1 MAESNA
7 TDLRVQKTQDAIQT
21 AIKEMICEMDAADI
35 TVKELTERAHI
46 HRKTFYL
53 HYTCI
58 DALFEDLLGQ
68 ITEEYYHA
76 IDQLPIDAPFTEV
89 NRVFFRVYRQTGAVR
104 RAPFMR
110 TGYREFAD
118 KLFLNTMI
126 HNRTRHNPYAA
137 FSREEQNIINTF
149 LCVTSVNIYRQWV
162 ADKKRVPLERL
173 IALSG
178 TLLSNGVIS
187 LF

>member
-1 MAESNA
+1 MKWMPRTLPSRNLPSGH
-7 TDLRVQKTQDAIQT
+7 TSTGKRS
-21 AIKEMICEMDAADI
+21 ICTIPAS
-35 TVKELTERAHI
+35 R
-46 HRKTFYL
+46 
-53 HYTCI
+53 
-58 DALFEDLLGQ
+58 LGQ

-89 NRVFFRVYRQTGAVR
+89 NRVFFEFTARQEPYAER
-104 RAPFMR
+104 LLCAP
-110 TGYREFAD
+110 GYREFAD

-162 ADKKRVPLERL
+162 ADKKECRL
-173 IALSG
+173 RG
-178 TLLSNGVIS
+178 
-187 LF
+187 

>member
-58 DALFEDLLGQ
+58 EALFEDLLGQ

-76 IDQLPIDAPFTEV
+76 IDQLPLDAPFTDV
-89 NRVFFRVYRQTGAVR
+89 NRVFF
-104 RAPFMR
+104 
-110 TGYREFAD
+110 
-118 KLFLNTMI
+118 
-126 HNRTRHNPYAA
+126 
-137 FSREEQNIINTF
+137 EQNIINTF

-178 TLLSNGVIS
+178 TLLNNGVVS

>member
-35 TVKELTERAHI
+35 TVGRNLPSGHTSTGKRSICTIPASRLCLKI
-46 HRKTFYL
+46 S
-53 HYTCI
+53 
-58 DALFEDLLGQ
+58 LGRSPKS
-68 ITEEYYHA
+68 ITMPSTS
-76 IDQLPIDAPFTEV
+76 PIDAPFTEV
-89 NRVFFRVYRQTGAVR
+89 NRVFFEFTARQEPYAER
-104 RAPFMR
+104 LLCAP
-110 TGYREFAD
+110 GYREFAD

-178 TLLSNGVIS
+178 TLLNNGVVS

>member
-1 MAESNA
+1 MALVVFLIVKALNRA
-7 TDLRVQKTQDAIQT
+7 TAKFVPA
-21 AIKEMICEMDAADI
+21 
-35 TVKELTERAHI
+35 
-46 HRKTFYL
+46 
-53 HYTCI
+53 
-58 DALFEDLLGQ
+58 
-68 ITEEYYHA
+68 EEKKKKHSL
-76 IDQLPIDAPFTEV
+76 QLPCTSGK
-89 NRVFFRVYRQTGAVR
+89 Q
-104 RAPFMR
+104 
-110 TGYREFAD
+110 GYREFAD
-118 KLFLNTMI
+118 KLFLNTML
-126 HNRTRHNPYAA
+126 HNRPRHNPYAA